1 MSKSSTLGTNIAYD
15 ILNLTSIY
23 DHVIVAHN
31 MVSILNS
38 ETMSRHRLQYVQI
51 KGPWADHGLVIHVIT
66 MCRNNDLNLKNIVS
80 CLLSGKLKT
89 VNKSQKPYTWILC
102 YFLSLVKALMNPQD
116 FSSVTLA
123 HLDEKNTHSHP
134 FTSTAVTSKYCV
146 LIKNNHCFRH

>member
-1 MSKSSTLGTNIAYD
+1 
-15 ILNLTSIY
+15 
-23 DHVIVAHN
+23 
-31 MVSILNS
+31 
-38 ETMSRHRLQYVQI
+38 
-51 KGPWADHGLVIHVIT
+51 

-134 FTSTAVTSKYCV
+134 FTLTAGRRGGV
-146 LIKNNHCFRH
+146 LKKFMKNNHCWLLILKALYKGRL

>member
-1 MSKSSTLGTNIAYD
+1 MTMVIPCMSMVVHVMGSLTWILIGQTEYD
-15 ILNLTSIY
+15 
-23 DHVIVAHN
+23 
-31 MVSILNS
+31 
-38 ETMSRHRLQYVQI
+38 YVQI

-134 FTSTAVTSKYCV
+134 FTSTAGRRSIVFS
-146 LIKNNHCFRH
+146 